1 MEAKN
6 NLLYCLD
13 VGNTMTEIAIVE
25 NCNVVY
31 KKHISTQSIKDD
43 HKTIKLLFETKHLQ
57 DIANNKNS
65 NVMASS
71 VVPEINENLRT
82 YFKLMGF
89 NDVVFIKDDVLPI
102 KCDFKKT
109 GADIIAKSFYL
120 DSLKKE
126 SALILDVGT
135 ATVMQ
140 YVNNK
145 SIEKVAITIGFGTIY
160 SALHAKTS
168 LLPLITPERV
178 ENVLQNNTVASIKS
192 GTYWGYVGLLNM
204 FIKKAKQELNSKKF
218 DIFLTGGLSKLLVKD
233 LDFDFKHDPDI
244 IFKSLSYIYNEVV
257 RKG

>member
-13 VGNTMTEIAIVE
+13 VGNTMTELAIVE
-25 NCNVVY
+25 NYKVIY

-57 DIANNKNS
+57 DIANNKS

-89 NDVVFIKDDVLPI
+89 VSVVFIKDSQLPI
-102 KCDFKKT
+102 ECDFKKT

-120 DSLKKE
+120 DFLQKE
-126 SALILDVGT
+126 SAIILDVGT

-160 SALHAKTS
+160 SALHTKTS

-178 ENVLQNNTVASIKS
+178 TDILQNNTVESIKA

-204 FIKKAKQELNSKKF
+204 FVKKAKQELYPKNF
-218 DIFLTGGLSKLLVKD
+218 DIFLTGGLSKLLLKD

-257 RKG
+257 KKG